1 MARLTKLEKEVVYK
15 AVSLYDEIVSEGRE
29 SNITDDETKALATA
43 HKKIRM
49 ELYGF

>member
-15 AVSLYDEIVSEGRE
+15 AVALYDEVVSDVRLATL
-29 SNITDDETKALATA
+29 TDDEVKALATA
-43 HKKIRM
+43 HKKMRM